1 MPDDKKILQDSCAEA
16 RQYQRKVNR
25 NQSAKLLPDLQ
36 TNGMVFNEV
45 APSEIDRMRQ
55 KLKPVVDKYTKE
67 VVEELIKQTYAE
79 IDKPKKQK

>member
-1 MPDDKKILQDSCAEA
+1 LPDDKKILQDSCAEA

>member
-1 MPDDKKILQDSCAEA
+1 M
-16 RQYQRKVNR
+16 NR

-36 TNGMVFNEV
+36 TNGMMFNEV

-67 VVEELIKQTYAE
+67 VVEELVKQTYAE